1 MLKLFNS
8 NLRLCANN
16 FVVRQNVYSFHV
28 CTANNIKKI
37 EKTINKEKNL
47 ITIEGKY
54 LNENELDK
62 GLKMPLTSNVSL
74 ELVTKENANSDQ
86 EVDHQIRPCA
96 FCELEKKN
104 IYVQYSDV
112 LILRQFMTEDGVI
125 LPRKVHIMF
134 LVYKYKTSRI
144 FLAIIGRDRL
154 AMANTSFKKII

>member
-1 MLKLFNS
+1 MLKLFNL
-8 NLRLCANN
+8 NLRLCTNN
-16 FVVRQNVYSFHV
+16 FVVRQSVNSFHV

-47 ITIEGKY
+47 VTIEGKY

-74 ELVTKENANSDQ
+74 ELVTKEN
-86 EVDHQIRPCA
+86 VDHQIRPCA

-104 IYVQYSDV
+104 INVQYSDV

-134 LVYKYKTSRI
+134 LVYKY
-144 FLAIIGRDRL
+144 FLR
-154 AMANTSFKKII
+154 